1 MGTKIGVVQKFTGI
15 QNLGHNWW
23 WANGIR
29 VEYLPKIQYVAAQ
42 SISSRVIVEIRRD
55 TREFHRKV
63 FFFMSMFNDISC
75 GSKDNKIECE
85 SNAQLVST
93 FFKKIWSR
101 IMVISRSWF
110 REKVVFYQWRWST
123 RWMGQNGR
131 KDDGDTRRKRT
142 PSLPSHESTVQ
153 RTAQEQR
160 WWKFV
165 NTLLCRPGHDY
176 NCISH
181 NCLCKPARSLRSS
194 RKSVWRIWILS
205 W

>member
-1 MGTKIGVVQKFTGI
+1 MGTKIGVVQQFTGI

-42 SISSRVIVEIRRD
+42 SRSSRVIVEIRRD

-63 FFFMSMFNDISC
+63 FFHVNVQRHLLWIKRQQDRMRVKC
-75 GSKDNKIECE
+75 
-85 SNAQLVST
+85 ST
-93 FFKKIWSR
+93 RFSIFKKIWSR
-101 IMVISRSWF
+101 IMVISRSLF

-131 KDDGDTRRKRT
+131 KYDGDTRRKRT
-142 PSLPSHESTVQ
+142 PSLPSHESIVQ

-165 NTLLCRPGHDY
+165 NTFLCRPGHDF
-176 NCISH
+176 NCFSQ

-194 RKSVWRIWILS
+194 RKNVWII
-205 W
+205 